1 MYVPVWVG
9 VPDIVFTLLLKS
21 EITPDGKPE
30 LEEEKLPLQ
39 IGVTVWTIEV
49 IALLAV
55 TVCDSDPLVSAT
67 VNSFPQTGLLDSANA
82 EFREKKSGSD
92 VTSVTHQP
100 ERSWLNDEVFL
111 WITNLQH

>member
-30 LEEEKLPLQ
+30 LEEDKLPLQ

-67 VNSFPQTGLLDSANA
+67 VNSLPQIGRLA
-82 EFREKKSGSD
+82 
-92 VTSVTHQP
+92 SVKGEYWMKP
-100 ERSWLNDEVFL
+100 PKF
-111 WITNLQH
+111 